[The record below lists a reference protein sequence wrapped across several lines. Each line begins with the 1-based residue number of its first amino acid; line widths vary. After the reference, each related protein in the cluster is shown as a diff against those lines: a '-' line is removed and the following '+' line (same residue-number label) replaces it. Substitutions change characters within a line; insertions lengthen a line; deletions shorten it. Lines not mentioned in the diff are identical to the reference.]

1 MKRVSFLIAF
11 TVANIFCTSPLRAQE
26 LIVYSMPAPAGYNWK
41 SPHTLF
47 ISYLEN
53 MLKPTR
59 YRGNRHLLGHMLV
72 ELRDSTRHTVVGA
85 VPKYFSD
92 LRKSIL
98 VEKNGLGTMF
108 TRYTGVL
115 ESTEENMS
123 QLLDRYPN
131 GDVAYVRFLLSDEM
145 FARLWQY
152 LTEYKARGYDTIY
165 NGKNRPREGAG
176 AGCSAFAV
184 SFIEVGHLLD
194 TATLSQW
201 QVRVN
206 IQDKLIGRPEKQHKV
221 SILKMA
227 FTQRWA
233 KKGKHAFQSIIY
245 YEPTYVYNWIRERHL
260 ETDCKKLCRTEV
272 RGHTPGVV
280 IDRRNQPTPT
290 EPIWLDK

>member
-1 MKRVSFLIAF
+1 MTRVSFLKAFLIASF
-11 TVANIFCTSPLRAQE
+11 FFSSPLRAQE
-26 LIVYSMPAPAGYNWK
+26 LVVYSMPAPAGYNWK

-53 MLKPTR
+53 MLKPNR
-59 YRGNRHLLGHMLV
+59 YRGYRHLLGHMLV
-72 ELRDSTRHTVVGA
+72 ELKDSTHHALVGA
-85 VPKYFSD
+85 APRYFSQ
-92 LRKSIL
+92 LSKSIL

-108 TRYTGVL
+108 TRYPGVL
-115 ESTEENMS
+115 ESTEENRL
-123 QLLDRYPN
+123 QLLDRYPH
-131 GDVAYVRFLLSDEM
+131 GDVGFVRFLLSDEM

-152 LTEYKARGYDTIY
+152 LTEYKERGYDTTY

-194 TATLSQW
+194 STILSQW
-201 QVRVN
+201 QVHVN
-206 IQDKLIGRPEKQHKV
+206 IQEKLIGGPEKEKKI

-233 KKGKHAFQSIIY
+233 KKGKHAFRSIIY
-245 YEPTYVYNWIRERHL
+245 YEPTYVYNWIKERHL

-272 RGHTPGVV
+272 RGNTPGIV
-280 IDRRNQPTPT
+280 IDRRDQPTPR